1 MAHAHIVSD
10 SDNHFIIDP
19 ISRQLSN
26 NSKKTILIKTDH
38 NSEQFTFELPRYVE
52 GHDMSL
58 CDKVEVHFLNINS
71 KTRQTNPGIYN
82 VVDFDVDAE
91 DNTKVL
97 GTWLVSREATKYP
110 GSLNFVIRFACLTD
124 DNVEYYSWNTAIY
137 TGITISDT
145 IENTETIV
153 EDYVDIFRQWLDA
166 LELAAGS
173 SDIYAITDDGIIT
186 NLSEQIN
193 GIEAHVTELE
203 GQITEYEGQV
213 TGLEG
218 QVTDFGNRVSS
229 VEQDVSEFKETVNT
243 EISGIENNV
252 NTNLSALRNEVD
264 DKLRTVP
271 NMTDIPFVSYGLSKG
286 TPTSISNK
294 SRPATTLSAGR
305 YYIEGKYKRIELLIA
320 GRSVHHIIDFDG
332 KNEVSVSGIG
342 TIVKTGASVNIAY
355 YCFYVMKISESGQ
368 FSLNTYLPKANAEQP
383 YELDFDSEEETDD
396 FFYYK
401 KLS

>member
-19 ISRQLSN
+19 ISRQISN

-58 CDKVEVHFLNINS
+58 SNKVEVHFLNINS

-110 GSLNFVIRFACLTD
+110 GSLNFVIRFSCLAD

-137 TGITISDT
+137 TGITIADT

-153 EDYVDIFRQWLDA
+153 EDYVDIFRQWLDT
-166 LELAAGS
+166 LEIAGS
-173 SDIYAITDDGIIT
+173 TGDIYAISDDGTII
-186 NLSEQIN
+186 NLCEKVDGLDN
-193 GIEAHVTELE
+193 HVTELE
-203 GQITEYEGQV
+203 AQITE
-213 TGLEG
+213 
-218 QVTDFGNRVSS
+218 FGDRVSG
-229 VEQDVSEFKETVNT
+229 VEQDVSTFKQNINTEVNGFKESVNT
-243 EISGIENNV
+243 EVNAFKESVNNDIV
-252 NTNLSALRNEVD
+252 EMNSTINSFDGRIKAVED
-264 DKLRTVP
+264 FSEFFKTEKLTVGQL
-271 NMTDIPFVSYGLSKG
+271 NS
-286 TPTSISNK
+286 TSIGTEGTFYIRFGILQSTVGITTVSHNIGINLMVTK
-294 SRPATTLSAGR
+294 QNAGAEYSQHFISYIDDNLGMSAT
-305 YYIEGKYKRIELLIA
+305 RIEL
-320 GRSVHHIIDFDG
+320 SPDG
-332 KNEVSVSGIG
+332 KLSVSMGI
-342 TIVKTGASVNIAY
+342 IELNSDKTRFVYSKLVDL
-355 YCFYVMKISESGQ
+355 SG
-368 FSLNTYLPKANAEQP
+368 K
-383 YELDFDSEEETDD
+383 
-396 FFYYK
+396 FYYR